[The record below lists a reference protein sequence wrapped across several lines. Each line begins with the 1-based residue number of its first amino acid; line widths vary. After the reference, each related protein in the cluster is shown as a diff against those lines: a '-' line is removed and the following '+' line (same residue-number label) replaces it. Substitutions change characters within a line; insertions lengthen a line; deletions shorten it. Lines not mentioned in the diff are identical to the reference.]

1 MPFPSPGD
9 LSELV
14 EPRLADSLLEKQ
26 FTRVYLGRKQDRSEG
41 FTQLS
46 GKEGVSAGFQA
57 NRAVSPMLWK
67 ELGS

>member
-1 MPFPSPGD
+1 M
-9 LSELV
+9 
-14 EPRLADSLLEKQ
+14 ADSLLEKQ

-57 NRAVSPMLWK
+57 NGAVSPMLWK